1 MFLFLLNL
9 DLSDTVVQ
17 MSGST
22 CSNTRRQFPEVQ
34 ELQDTKLQEFFYM
47 PSHVDQ
53 LQKEST
59 VNESEKESDHRE
71 GVGDEFD
78 DNNTLDSENAIDI
91 EKDSRVEFNG
101 VDKSISDLVLS
112 KEPTKKYLY
121 SYFVP
126 QLIFHPIPHPILM
139 PYNRPRTHHYYPFC
153 FPYC

>member
-1 MFLFLLNL
+1 
-9 DLSDTVVQ
+9 

-34 ELQDTKLQEFFYM
+34 ELQDTKIQEFFYM
-47 PSHVDQ
+47 PSRVDQ

-126 QLIFHPIPHPILM
+126 QLVFNPIPHPILI
-139 PYNRPRTHHYYPFC
+139 PYNRHQTYHYYPFC

>member
-1 MFLFLLNL
+1 
-9 DLSDTVVQ
+9 
-17 MSGST
+17 
-22 CSNTRRQFPEVQ
+22 
-34 ELQDTKLQEFFYM
+34 M